1 MHAGGGA
8 TPLKTKMI
16 HGGKWAARK
25 AIKTRRRNRKKDL
38 RERKR
43 QHRVDAGVAQHGG
56 RGAAERAGAGSLAEA
71 AVVGALSASLPPAPA
86 LPPDRVEA
94 DRVRQ
99 DRAELH
105 DEDPEVVQPEPVA
118 LVLLRD
124 PALGDV
130 LAHCLR

>member
-1 MHAGGGA
+1 MD
-8 TPLKTKMI
+8 
-16 HGGKWAARK
+16 
-25 AIKTRRRNRKKDL
+25 RNQDS

-43 QHRVDAGVAQHGG
+43 QNRVDAGIAQHGG
-56 RGAAERAGAGSLAEA
+56 GGAAERAGTGSLAEA

-99 DRAELH
+99 DRAELY
-105 DEDPEVVQPEPVA
+105 DEDPEVVQSEPVS

-124 PALGDV
+124 PALDDEWQM
-130 LAHCLR
+130 LAHCLI